1 MIAGSQYYFFF
12 ATFYCEQR
20 DFSFFQSGGLCQSLS
35 SPRFLFSS
43 AFRTISGIP
52 LSRLIPSFTAC
63 NPAYASAVNG
73 SSMLE

>member
-1 MIAGSQYYFFF
+1 MLLFLCYLLLQK
-12 ATFYCEQR
+12 R
-20 DFSFFQSGGLCQSLS
+20 DFSFFSIRWFWPKPLLS
-35 SPRFLFSS
+35 S
-43 AFRTISGIP
+43 AQRTISGIP

>member
-1 MIAGSQYYFFF
+1 MLLFLCYLLLQTERLFI
-12 ATFYCEQR
+12 
-20 DFSFFQSGGLCQSLS
+20 FQSGGLCQSLS
-35 SPRFLFSS
+35 SPRFLLSS
-43 AFRTISGIP
+43 AFWTNSGIP